1 MDIGL
6 LREAADELGDL
17 EGQASVAQAQAAV
30 FEADHAGCAFERFTA
45 SGPLAL
51 LPLPPTAQARSRMAL
66 VWTLPPAEAEALI
79 RQNIQVDRE
88 ALEELAYAR
97 ALVIKDY
104 LLDSGQVE
112 AERVFLVK
120 PADVLAPEAVEG
132 IAPGRVVL
140 GLK

>member
-1 MDIGL
+1 MVKPKYPEA
-6 LREAADELGDL
+6 LRLAD
-17 EGQASVAQAQAAV
+17 EGQAQTPLEDIVITPEEYEELLQAAYEAET
-30 FEADHAGCAFERFTA
+30 FEKPKNFIG
-45 SGPLAL
+45 
-51 LPLPPTAQARSRMAL
+51 MKK
-66 VWTLPPAEAEALI
+66 TLPPAEAEALI

-88 ALEELAYAR
+88 ALEELAYDR
-97 ALVIKDY
+97 ALIIKDY

-120 PADVLAPEAVEG
+120 PADALAPEAVEG